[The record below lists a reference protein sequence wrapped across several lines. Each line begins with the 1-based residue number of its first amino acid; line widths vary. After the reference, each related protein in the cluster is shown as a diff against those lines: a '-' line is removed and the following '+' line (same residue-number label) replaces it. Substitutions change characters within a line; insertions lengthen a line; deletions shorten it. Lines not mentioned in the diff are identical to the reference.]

1 VPCGGEGASRVED
14 RRPNADLRSS
24 VLDALSGSL
33 IIPLREVWDVWRL
46 LPTAVKASRYVRSLP
61 LKDSLG
67 ELLGSGI
74 GAQLS
79 TTDRAALRLTVRR
92 ACKIAGF
99 LGGLDSC
106 LTRCLV
112 TASVAHRH
120 GSKSVLHIGFRLNPD
135 PDALP
140 LGHAWVTMDGE
151 NVTDAAGAADTA
163 GFIPIRSL
171 DIDTLCST
179 SND

>member
-1 VPCGGEGASRVED
+1 MPCGGEGAARVEV
-14 RRPNADLRSS
+14 REPNSGPGSS
-24 VLDALSGSL
+24 VLGALSGSV
-33 IIPLREVWDVWRL
+33 IIPLREMWDVWRL
-46 LPTAVKASRYVRSLP
+46 IPTAVKASHYVRSLS
-61 LKDSLG
+61 LKDALG
-67 ELLGSGI
+67 EMRGCRIS
-74 GAQLS
+74 AQLS
-79 TTDRAALRLTVRR
+79 TTDRVALRLTVRR

-112 TASVAHRH
+112 TASVACRR
-120 GSKSVLHIGFRLNPD
+120 GSKSVLHIGFRPNLD

-151 NVTDAAGAADTA
+151 NVTDTDGASDTA
-163 GFIPIRSL
+163 GFLPIRSL

-179 SND
+179 SKD